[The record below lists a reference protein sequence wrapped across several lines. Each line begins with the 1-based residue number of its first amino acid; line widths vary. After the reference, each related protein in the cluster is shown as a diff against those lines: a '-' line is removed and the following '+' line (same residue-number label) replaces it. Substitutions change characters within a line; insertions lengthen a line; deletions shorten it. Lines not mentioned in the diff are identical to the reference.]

1 MDTIRIKAAAW
12 RDHKF
17 DRECLVLA
25 AGLLLILLSL
35 SRYVVNGEPVDIRS
49 DTEKTGIELPLSDGM
64 EIMQPLTITEEM
76 NWRQGYYAL
85 RFAKCDAAG
94 EGQVV
99 YTVEQGETVQTG
111 SLALRDIKAGKW
123 TRLDKMALGRLECG
137 GAILRLRTQG
147 VAVGALAVAAGPDY
161 YGFGSVDHN
170 GAKQDL
176 TLAQAYHYHVSGM
189 EYRIRL
195 ICYAF
200 AALCAVMLVAV
211 IHSGRIGERGKCL
224 AAFGIMT
231 VMFMALIWILD
242 SSIYLEPTYA
252 EAVTNFLQNA
262 REKKFLENL
271 LITDAGYL
279 PLLPRLITLFFV
291 KVIRIPSAYALYLMQ
306 ITACLLCSMIW
317 SFFVL
322 HPFQSLMKLSGR
334 ILFCILVMLTCFCEE
349 TLFFTNHAYWGI
361 YFLLL
366 MMLADLK
373 AFPRWIYA
381 GLTVFGALFCLSKG
395 TYAVV
400 LPLAVLAMVFWHRLM
415 DGREKIFLSTVGA
428 AAFLQLLYSFSGQG
442 DGSGWISAASEG
454 GIGYWF
460 RMLCRVFVEF
470 TAYLLLPLG
479 KYEKHIC
486 VVILFLTPV
495 VLVLLAVCFEKT
507 VVLSLLHRETVSRPW
522 RNFWLASMYQ
532 MIVTAFFLVTVKP
545 VPNDWKSMGNVAFR
559 QMGHKYEIFSDIG
572 FFMLL
577 LTGSI
582 LLRQT
587 GQSAAE
593 DAKSAAGNGIRHDI
607 CEICGRYGI
616 LLLTAVFCLTNP
628 VMQLK
633 GWAKAEISDARG
645 YAGDINAGWWECRD
659 VLYQGSF
666 FIPVR
671 GDNWGYSR
679 HATICQVGTDIYFEE
694 TSCINLEEEITGY
707 HSFYEVQEETQAQQM
722 IGVVIDRPQRI
733 GRTDCRVRL
742 LDAEDRVIAE
752 AAQADSGRYKKCR
765 FVFDEPIDGV
775 KKITFVDGNGKPIW
789 FKDYIAWVSAW

>member
-12 RDHKF
+12 RGHKF

-94 EGQVV
+94 EGQVI

-279 PLLPRLITLFFV
+279 PLLPRLITLFLV
-291 KVIRIPSAYALYLMQ
+291 RVIRVPPEYALYLMQ

-322 HPFQSLMKLSGR
+322 HPFDGLMKLPGR
-334 ILFCILVMLTCFCEE
+334 ILWCMLVMLTCFCEE

-366 MMLADLK
+366 MMVAELK
-373 AFPRWIYA
+373 EFPRWIYV
-381 GLTVFGALFCLSKG
+381 GLTAYGALLILSKG
-395 TYAVV
+395 TYAVM
-400 LPLAVLAMVFWHRLM
+400 LPLVILALLFWYRSM
-415 DGREKIFLSTVGA
+415 GGREKIFLCVVGA
-428 AAFLQLLYSFSGQG
+428 AALLQILYSFSGQG
-442 DGSGWISAASEG
+442 DGGGWISAAAGG
-454 GIGYWF
+454 GIAYWV
-460 RMLCRVFVEF
+460 RLAARVIVEF
-470 TAYLLLPLG
+470 TAYLLLPFGAYVRRLP
-479 KYEKHIC
+479 I
-486 VVILFLTPV
+486 VVILLALPVFGFLVFRFTEQI
-495 VLVLLAVCFEKT
+495 LLPR
-507 VVLSLLHRETVSRPW
+507 LRGETVSRQR
-522 RNFWLASMYQ
+522 RNFWIIVMYQ
-532 MIVTAFFLVTVKP
+532 VIVTAFFLVTVKP
-545 VPNDWKSMGNVAFR
+545 VPNDWRSVGNVAFG

-577 LTGSI
+577 LTGSA
-582 LLRQT
+582 LVRQLAKT
-587 GQSAAE
+587 ESAAV
-593 DAKSAAGNGIRHDI
+593 GRIWGGICRG
-607 CEICGRYGI
+607 CGRYGM
-616 LLLTAVFCLTNP
+616 LLLTVSFCFTNP
-628 VMQLK
+628 VIQLK
-633 GWAKAEISDARG
+633 GWTKAEISDARG

-659 VLYQGSF
+659 ILHRGSF

-679 HATICQVGTDIYFEE
+679 HATIHQVGTDVYFEE
-694 TSCINLEEEITGY
+694 TSCINLEEEIPGY

-742 LDAEDRVIAE
+742 LDAQDRVIAE